1 MATITFKR
9 SGGFV
14 GQGMKYEL
22 NLNHLP
28 TDDAKKL
35 IHLIEKAEFF
45 NLSENLITKFMPDE
59 YQYTLTVDVGITSHT
74 VRTNDTTMPGS
85 LRPLV
90 DESSLLRPVLE

>member
-22 NLNHLP
+22 NLNHLS

-35 IHLIEKAEFF
+35 IHLI
-45 NLSENLITKFMPDE
+45 
-59 YQYTLTVDVGITSHT
+59 
-74 VRTNDTTMPGS
+74 
-85 LRPLV
+85 
-90 DESSLLRPVLE
+90 